1 MMIALRGMK
10 GETQSLYDGLI
21 CKLLL
26 ATKPGNPLFILH
38 YLLNLMDLR
47 IILTN
52 WKAASGLLGSF
63 SISQQ
68 SDEFSFAI
76 RPLAPT
82 ITPNM
87 IRNAT
92 ALILSLFFLTSPN
105 AGAQNGSSSLY
116 RSVLRIEVATQTPD
130 YETPWNSGRFGGGIG
145 TGFLI
150 GKNRILTNAHVVSN
164 QQRILITVHGSP
176 EKYPAKVEFV
186 AHDCDLALLS
196 LEDDSDFAD
205 FPIFSLGEIPVL
217 ESQVTVIGYPV
228 GGDRLSVTKGI
239 VSRIDFQP
247 YSHSRS
253 DSHLVVQIDAAIN
266 PGNSGGPV
274 LQDGKVVGVAFQ
286 GLREADN
293 TGYIIPTPVVRRFLK
308 DVEDGS
314 YDHYTELGI
323 SEFPLHNPAMRKA
336 LGLQDNAQ
344 GVLITNVVPTSSAD
358 GILKSGDILISL
370 DGNPVDSDGQV
381 LFDGEK
387 VNLNEVVER
396 KYTGD
401 TVKVRFLRDGSWN
414 DVEIILKPLPP
425 SRLYSVQYE
434 KKPRYVVFAGLVFQ
448 PLDTNLFAT
457 SKFTDITVR
466 RLYTDYVSKGIFQTK
481 KDIVILTQIEPDP
494 VTSQIDNFTGLAVE
508 KINGI
513 PVTDLSHAH
522 ELLHGENPP
531 EFHVIEL
538 YGAQRPIIIPS
549 AKVADANERVQA
561 NYGISK
567 LANLED

>member
-1 MMIALRGMK
+1 
-10 GETQSLYDGLI
+10 
-21 CKLLL
+21 
-26 ATKPGNPLFILH
+26 
-38 YLLNLMDLR
+38 
-47 IILTN
+47 
-52 WKAASGLLGSF
+52 
-63 SISQQ
+63 
-68 SDEFSFAI
+68 
-76 RPLAPT
+76 
-82 ITPNM
+82 M

-92 ALILSLFFLTSPN
+92 ALILSLLAFSLAPLS
-105 AGAQNGSSSLY
+105 AQIGSSKLY

-130 YETPWNSGRFGGGIG
+130 YRTPWNSGRFGGGIG

-176 EKYPAKVEFV
+176 EKYPAKVEFI

-205 FPIFSLGEIPVL
+205 FPIFSFGETPVL

-286 GLREADN
+286 GLSQADN
-293 TGYIIPTPVVRRFLK
+293 TGYIIPTPVVNRFLK
-308 DVEDGS
+308 DIEDGS
-314 YDHYTELGI
+314 YDHYTELGT

-336 LGLQDNAQ
+336 LGLENDGQ

-358 GILKSGDILISL
+358 GILKTGDILISL

-381 LFDGEK
+381 LVDGEK
-387 VNLNEVVER
+387 VNLNEIVER
-396 KYTGD
+396 KFTGD
-401 TVKVRFLRDGSWN
+401 KVQVRFLRDGTWN
-414 DVEIILKPLPP
+414 DVEITLKPLPP

-457 SKFTDITVR
+457 SKFKDVTVR
-466 RLYTDYVSKGIFQTK
+466 RLYTDYVSKGIFQEK
-481 KDIVILTQIEPDP
+481 EDIVILTQIEPDP
-494 VTSQIDNFTGLAVE
+494 VTSQIDDFTGLAVE

-513 PVTDLSHAH
+513 PVTGLSHAH
-522 ELLHGENPP
+522 ELLYGENPP

-538 YGAQRPIIIPS
+538 YGAPRPVIIPS
-549 AKVADANERVQA
+549 SKVAEANERVQE